1 MVSFT
6 FYMIPEY
13 FRQGSLRFDP
23 FNSVLVFHFLLFH
36 FIKFYQVILYIYLY
50 AYNNIK
56 YKQQQTTC
64 ASIIKIG
71 TNKKYKN
78 LLFFYK
84 VLVKK
89 YKSYIYIYI
98 FVCVMQCT
106 IWYHS
111 NAYECMRTLFL
122 LFCSLYQTGLS
133 NMKS

>member
-98 FVCVMQCT
+98 YIYICVCDAMRDLVSFERIRM
-106 IWYHS
+106 HA
-111 NAYECMRTLFL
+111 NAFFTFL
-122 LFCSLYQTGLS
+122 
-133 NMKS
+133 